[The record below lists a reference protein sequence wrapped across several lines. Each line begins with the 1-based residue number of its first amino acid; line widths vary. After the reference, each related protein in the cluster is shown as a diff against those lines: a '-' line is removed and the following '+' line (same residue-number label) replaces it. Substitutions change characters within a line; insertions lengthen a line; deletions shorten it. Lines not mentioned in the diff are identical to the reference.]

1 MLILAL
7 STTLPLPDLHRLY
20 GSTKSLSQGLDS
32 DLRDSSND
40 LSTNNDSTYS
50 FSSYLAMRTKSPAR
64 PPLGR
69 TSSLQGTASTS
80 SSARR
85 SEEEATPSIKEE
97 KETKSYSSYSSYS
110 SESKTPKSFLSP
122 ITEAKTTSKYSTEDK
137 SDTATANGKPPK
149 PPSRLKLS
157 SKLLDIKE
165 TPKEEKPKKNIL
177 SLRVSCRQFDLEKVF
192 IFCFFTL
199 FIISFVKVC

>member
-1 MLILAL
+1 
-7 STTLPLPDLHRLY
+7 
-20 GSTKSLSQGLDS
+20 
-32 DLRDSSND
+32 
-40 LSTNNDSTYS
+40 
-50 FSSYLAMRTKSPAR
+50 MRTKSPAR
-64 PPLGR
+64 PPLAR

-85 SEEEATPSIKEE
+85 SEEEAAPSIKEEKE

-110 SESKTPKSFLSP
+110 SESKSSRLSSLAP
-122 ITEAKTTSKYSTEDK
+122 ISEAKSSRLSTEDK
-137 SDTATANGKPPK
+137 GDKAEAATANGKPPK

-177 SLRVSCRQFDLEKVF
+177 SLKVRWGWWFIMEEVHVSFAF
-192 IFCFFTL
+192 L
-199 FIISFVKVC
+199 FLSWKFVRNLKGTR